1 MRSGHSQNDKTRQSG
16 QFMNVDLHRF
26 SVQEDTRTNF
36 ELASEF
42 GLSLH
47 DVKTLKKKMGRN

>member
-1 MRSGHSQNDKTRQSG
+1 MRNGHSEREKQHQTRQY
-16 QFMNVDLHRF
+16 MNVDLHRF
-26 SVQEDTRTNF
+26 AEHGEEQTNF
-36 ELASEF
+36 ELACEF